1 MASFTLKRLN
11 GEEVKILSLVF
22 LDLHKSLTL
31 GGRSAG
37 LPRHQTPEIGSET
50 KIMKI
55 SRREFNVKQ
64 GQASLNAES
73 LSRSTKSIWVNPES
87 ISGQI
92 EADPIYISY
101 PINIG
106 SDPTLPIIC
115 NSSFLMT
122 NTGVST
128 IHNVNS
134 NAEHQP
140 PVNWGLLIFHQTNH

>member
-1 MASFTLKRLN
+1 MFSW
-11 GEEVKILSLVF
+11 
-22 LDLHKSLTL
+22 D
-31 GGRSAG
+31 
-37 LPRHQTPEIGSET
+37 
-50 KIMKI
+50 
-55 SRREFNVKQ
+55 FNAEQ
-64 GQASLNAES
+64 GQASLIAES
-73 LSRSTKSIWVNPES
+73 LSSSTKSIRLNPES
-87 ISGQI
+87 INGQI

-106 SDPTLPIIC
+106 SDPALPIIC

-140 PVNWGLLIFHQTNH
+140 PVN